1 MAAEGDLRAAI
12 EAELERTKMQKKVVS
27 RDNLQETMEEAIAF
41 FQERGYKA
49 GRTGRPNQV
58 YVRGG
63 REGILPRVHA
73 ELLIQVNV
81 GKGRATMISISG
93 AGEKLSK
100 VLEEY
105 AEHVR
110 QKARAARAKGTEDTQ
125 GGV

>member
-1 MAAEGDLRAAI
+1 MTAEGDPRAAI

-27 RDNLQETMEEAIAF
+27 RDNLQDTMADAIAF
-41 FQERGYKA
+41 FQERGYKS
-49 GRTGRPNQV
+49 GRTGRPNQI

-73 ELLIQVNV
+73 ELLIQVNI

-93 AGEKLSK
+93 AGERLSK

-105 AEHVR
+105 ADYVR
-110 QKARAARAKGTEDTQ
+110 EKARAARGKGTEDAE

>member
-1 MAAEGDLRAAI
+1 MTSDGDPRAAI

-27 RDNLQETMEEAIAF
+27 RDNLQDTMAEAIAF

-63 REGILPRVHA
+63 REGILPAVHA

-93 AGEKLSK
+93 AGERLST

-105 AEHVR
+105 AGHMRE
-110 QKARAARAKGTEDTQ
+110 KARAARRKGSDDAQ